1 MAAKKK
7 AAKKKAVARK
17 APARKTA
24 AKKKVAAKA
33 APAPRKIKA
42 IADPM
47 SKTQILNNLSES
59 TGLTRKQ
66 VGEVLDGLTDLIEG
80 HLKKRG
86 GAGTF
91 TMPGLMKIVTKKK
104 PATKARKG
112 VNPFTGEPT
121 MIKAKPAS
129 VQVRVRPLKKMKDMA
144 Q

>member
-7 AAKKKAVARK
+7 VAAKKKAVARK
-17 APARKTA
+17 AAPK
-24 AKKKVAAKA
+24 KA
-33 APAPRKIKA
+33 APAARKVKA

-47 SKTQILNNLSES
+47 SKTQITATIAENTELSK
-59 TGLTRKQ
+59 KQ
-66 VGEVLDGLTDLIEG
+66 VNAVFEELSALMEG

-86 GAGTF
+86 GAGQF
-91 TMPGLMKIVTKKK
+91 TMPGLFKVVTKHK

-144 Q
+144 N